1 MVIPV
6 NDYSVKSNEMDKY
19 NKGNNKG
26 DMEKREYVANSKR
39 FTIDNNKIHLRI
51 VGNGNQINMKSNSGY
66 LDVVGNSTKVK
77 VAENSGK
84 INYTGNSGKVYLG
97 ESSQTKS
104 FKYNG
109 NNGTLRVVDKESLW
123 KAGPSGS
130 SSQKRT

>member
-1 MVIPV
+1 MAIPV
-6 NDYSVKSNEMDKY
+6 NDFSEKIHKMDKY
-19 NKGNNKG
+19 NKGNSKG
-26 DMEKREYVANSKR
+26 EMEKKEYVANSKR

-51 VGNGNQINMKSNSGY
+51 IGNCNQINMKSNSGY

-109 NNGTLRVVDKESLW
+109 NNGTFRVVDKESLW
-123 KAGPSGS
+123 KSGS
-130 SSQKRT
+130 SGSNDQKRK

>member
-6 NDYSVKSNEMDKY
+6 NDLHVKMDKY
-19 NKGNNKG
+19 GGATGKGA
-26 DMEKREYVANSKR
+26 MEKREYVANSKR

-77 VAENSGK
+77 IAENSGK
-84 INYTGNSGKVYLG
+84 INYTGNSGKIYLG
-97 ESSQTKS
+97 ESSQSKA

-109 NNGTLRVVDKESLW
+109 NNGSLRVVDKESLW
-123 KAGPSGS
+123 KADKSGS
-130 SSQKRT
+130 GSQKRAS